1 MEKFVSLT
9 NSISGSM
16 EEVLSKSPLVSV
28 ITITHNRANLLGRA
42 IQSVLGQTYENI
54 EHIIVDAA
62 STDNTFEVVNLD
74 KYDMNLFDKLYSRLW
89 AEFVWKNERGISKVN
104 NNMKAESLFTEM
116 VNEKEESGCSIF
128 YELFIK
134 DGRCYYCSFEYG
146 KNSRKEALSAAIFDY
161 DDNFKEKFLEPFFMY
176 HVGINDVDSIMI
188 DEINQD
194 SKIANAFLINSK
206 ANIIS
211 IKGIEKEYIGALV
224 NEVSKKS
231 LRDR

>member
-1 MEKFVSLT
+1 MDKVNVEKDSVLDYEPINDVWEGHKFVYDINSRSLFVKWKT
-9 NSISGSM
+9 EDGKIEYRKG
-16 EEVLSKSPLVSV
+16 VKSEN
-28 ITITHNRANLLGRA
+28 TIILL
-42 IQSVLGQTYENI
+42 
-54 EHIIVDAA
+54 D
-62 STDNTFEVVNLD
+62 TFEVVNLD

-104 NNMKAESLFTEM
+104 KNMKAESLFTEM

-176 HVGINDVDSIMI
+176 QVGISDVDNILI

-224 NEVSKKS
+224 NDVSKKS